1 MPAMKTSNYQ
11 LSIIIPVFHEMHT
24 INQTISHLY
33 ALNFTGQFE
42 VIVVDGN
49 LTGNTI
55 HAITFGEVK
64 KAIAS
69 KGRGLQMNAGAA
81 VARGRILLF
90 LHADTRLGSEALKM
104 ILLAMESKDVVG
116 GAFELGIESSKRA
129 FRIIEKAARIRSKIT
144 QIPYGDQA
152 IFLERNFF
160 NQIGGF
166 KEIPIMEDV
175 ELMGRIKKSGRKI
188 AIIPY
193 QVQTSPRRWETEG
206 LIFCTLRNWTLISLY
221 CMGVSPYR
229 LAKFYR

>member
-1 MPAMKTSNYQ
+1 MKTSKYQ
-11 LSIIIPVFHEMHT
+11 LSIIIPVFHEMHI
-24 INQTISHLY
+24 INQTIAHLY
-33 ALNFTGQFE
+33 ALNFAGQFE
-42 VIVVDGN
+42 TIVVDGD

-64 KAIAS
+64 KATAS
-69 KGRGLQMNAGAA
+69 KGRGSQMNAGAA

-90 LHADTRLGSEALKM
+90 LHADTRLGSEALEM
-104 ILLAMESKDVVG
+104 ILLAMERKGVVG

-129 FRIIEKAARIRSKIT
+129 FRIIEKAVRIRSKIT

-152 IFLERNFF
+152 IFLEKNFF

-188 AIIPY
+188 AVIPY

-206 LIFCTLRNWTLISLY
+206 LIFCTLRNWTLITLY
-221 CMGVSPYR
+221 SMGVSPYR
-229 LAKFYR
+229 LVKFYK